1 LVIKNPGTCHYEAM
15 ASSSLSGPA
24 SAEVDAAPPP
34 RGAADARLRTMLA
47 EHYDFVWRLL
57 RRLGLLSD
65 HAEDAAQKVFF
76 VASGKL
82 ERIAA
87 GSERSFL
94 FGTALRVASEVRRD
108 ASRRRED
115 LRAEAPEAADP
126 APLAD
131 ELIDRARARALLDDI
146 LDAMEEDARIVFV
159 LFELEG
165 LKTGEV
171 AELLGIPAGTV
182 ASRLRRSRTAFQ
194 TMVTRLRARGAMR

>member
-1 LVIKNPGTCHYEAM
+1 MEAT
-15 ASSSLSGPA
+15 PA
-24 SAEVDAAPPP
+24 P
-34 RGAADARLRTMLA
+34 RAAADARLRAMLA

-57 RRLGLLSD
+57 RRLGLPSD

-76 VASGKL
+76 VASGRLDEIKT
-82 ERIAA
+82 

-94 FGTALRVASEVRRD
+94 FGTALRVASEARRD
-108 ASRRRED
+108 ASSRRED
-115 LRAEAPEAADP
+115 LRAEPPETADP

-131 ELIDRARARALLDDI
+131 ELIDRSRARALLDDI
-146 LDAMEEDARIVFV
+146 LDGMEEDLRVVFV

-171 AELLGIPAGTV
+171 ADLLGIPVGTV
-182 ASRLRRSRTAFQ
+182 ASRLRRSRETFQ